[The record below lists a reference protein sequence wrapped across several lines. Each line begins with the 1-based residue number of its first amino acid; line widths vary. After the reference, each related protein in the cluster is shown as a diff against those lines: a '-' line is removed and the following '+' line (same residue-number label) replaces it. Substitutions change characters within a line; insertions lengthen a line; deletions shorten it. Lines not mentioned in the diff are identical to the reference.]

1 MYNAQ
6 RLDDTEYA
14 MHLICKLS
22 KAINGLTAI
31 TGRAVSWLSLLLVLV
46 VIAVVL
52 SRYFLG
58 IGSIALQESVTY
70 IHAAIFMLGLA
81 FTLQRG
87 GHVRVDILY
96 RNYSRR
102 RKALV
107 DLVGGVM
114 LLLPVCILIF
124 VSSWDYVVASWS
136 IWEASSEN
144 DGIAAI
150 YLLKTLM
157 VIMPVMLGLQGVAEI
172 LNSILVLIGDSQRQ
186 STDAQQTI

>member
-1 MYNAQ
+1 MRAIS
-6 RLDDTEYA
+6 RA
-14 MHLICKLS
+14 S

-46 VIAVVL
+46 VISVVL
-52 SRYFLG
+52 SRYLLG

-87 GHVRVDILY
+87 GHVRVDIFY
-96 RNYSRR
+96 RNYTQR

-107 DLVGGVM
+107 DLVGGVV
-114 LLLPVCILIF
+114 LLLPLCILIF
-124 VSSWDYVVASWS
+124 ISSWDYVAASWT
-136 IWEASSEN
+136 ILEASSEN

-157 VIMPVMLGLQGVAEI
+157 VIMPVTLGLQGIADI
-172 LNSILVLIGDSQRQ
+172 LGSILILSGDSQQ
-186 STDAQQTI
+186 QATDAKQIV